1 MGSSCCGQMSLQ
13 KEIKQ
18 SDITLDFP
26 NQTTDQINLTLNDSL
41 IPNNQLVKMSP
52 VMYKMYKYGPIYR
65 KIAMNK
71 KN

>member
-13 KEIKQ
+13 KETKQ

-26 NQTTDQINLTLNDSL
+26 NQIMDQLNLTLNDSL
-41 IPNNQLVKMSP
+41 IPNNQTVKMSP
-52 VMYKMYKYGPIYR
+52 VMYKYGPIYR